1 METKEVEAKK
11 DDGAKEEQISVGP
24 KEFQTLV
31 AGFDKL
37 QSEIVTLRKEMVKAS
52 DETHADLKESVRV
65 AYKNDLENLGNA
77 VYANSVQLS
86 SLQDKL
92 DLVISTQNKF
102 GPVDKEC
109 LNRFIADG
117 RTVFTKLDDISSI
130 RMAGSTESGELAKE
144 ILDKKVVDVLVKDN
158 ATIIAKLEEVRETT
172 KSLREDKKDK
182 TLNRMEENAAKV
194 MPVQLG

>member
-11 DDGAKEEQISVGP
+11 DDGAKEEQICAGP

-77 VYANSVQLS
+77 VNENSVQLS

-117 RTVFTKLDDISSI
+117 WTVFTKLDDISSI

-172 KSLREDKKDK
+172 KSLKEVLDK
-182 TLNRMEENAAKV
+182 
-194 MPVQLG
+194 